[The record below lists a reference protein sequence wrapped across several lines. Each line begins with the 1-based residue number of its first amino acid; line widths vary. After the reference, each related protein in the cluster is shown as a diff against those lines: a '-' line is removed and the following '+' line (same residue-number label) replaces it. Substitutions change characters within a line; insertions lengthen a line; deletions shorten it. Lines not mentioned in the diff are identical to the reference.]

1 VCRFRVNASVR
12 VMLRL
17 SFSDRDGIR
26 LPDVE
31 LVEFY
36 VGILTY
42 SHSHIRHVVCRFS
55 SLVNIGID
63 GDSDTVSAILSQ
75 FRNIAFACFFTG
87 NRYCRHFCVKSVK
100 IGVYFFST
108 IKYTSRRLLKSVS
121 CL

>member
-1 VCRFRVNASVR
+1 
-12 VMLRL
+12 MLRL

-63 GDSDTVSAILSQ
+63 GDSELYRRYFRSFAISLLLAFSPGIDTADIFVS
-75 FRNIAFACFFTG
+75 
-87 NRYCRHFCVKSVK
+87 K
-100 IGVYFFST
+100 
-108 IKYTSRRLLKSVS
+108 VS
-121 CL
+121 K